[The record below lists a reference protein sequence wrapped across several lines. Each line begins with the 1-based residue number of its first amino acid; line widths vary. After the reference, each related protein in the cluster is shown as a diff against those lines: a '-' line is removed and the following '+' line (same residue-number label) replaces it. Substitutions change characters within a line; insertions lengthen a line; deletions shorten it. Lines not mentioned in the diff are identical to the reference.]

1 MLPNDPACEKYRQR
15 QDESDEAYAA
25 RFDTF
30 WRHRDGED
38 PTDYEA
44 RMRDIAHCLDIQ
56 FAGDCRT
63 HPTQKGLTMTY
74 QTYQIRAAEQVTIR
88 KMQALRQAE
97 KDVQPIL
104 GDVAAMDSAEA
115 VYKLAL
121 DHLGIDVT
129 GVKPSAYGAIV
140 KTYRERGAT
149 LAKDSAHKR
158 KDFWGNFS
166 KNIVLP
172 GRG

>member
-1 MLPNDPACEKYRQR
+1 MALPDNPACEKYRQR
-15 QDESDEAYAA
+15 ADETDEAYGA

-38 PTDYEA
+38 PADYEA
-44 RMRDIAHCLDIQ
+44 RMRDIAHCLDVQ

-63 HPTQKGLTMTY
+63 HPTKKGLTMN
-74 QTYQIRAAEQVTIR
+74 YQIRAAEQAAVR

-97 KDVQPIL
+97 KDVQPII
-104 GDVAAMDSAEA
+104 GEVGGMDSAEA
-115 VYKLAL
+115 VYKMAL
-121 DHLGIDVT
+121 DHLGIDVRAVNPA
-129 GVKPSAYGAIV
+129 GYGAIV
-140 KTYRERGAT
+140 RAYRDRGAT

-158 KDFWGNFS
+158 KDFWSNFS

-172 GRG
+172 SRG

>member
-1 MLPNDPACEKYRQR
+1 MPQDLCAKYRQR
-15 QDESDEAYAA
+15 RDESDADYDDRFNGFWKQRSDEEDDAYN
-25 RFDTF
+25 R
-30 WRHRDGED
+30 
-38 PTDYEA
+38 
-44 RMRDIAHCLDIQ
+44 RMETIASCLNVQ